1 VSLEGLRYLD
11 DRCRTRAD
19 GYAFGCAATIFG
31 KRLLK
36 LALMIIRIARFVDV
50 NIGMTPRNVR
60 SEGVNPC
67 KCA

>member
-1 VSLEGLRYLD
+1 LGS
-11 DRCRTRAD
+11 TT
-19 GYAFGCAATIFG
+19 FFG
-31 KRLLK
+31 KRRLR